1 MNQNLSQLTYGIVG
15 LGIMGGSIAKAIRTN
30 VLSSAGEGAVTGK
43 IFALDK
49 NNESLYAACTAGV
62 IDQAFTPSETE
73 KMLGQCDVLFICLYP
88 HATLEFLQTHKNHYK
103 DDAVITDISGVKALI
118 QADFNSLCPTNAH
131 LVLGHP
137 MAGGEKEGFAASK
150 GEYFTN
156 HNYIIITQKNDE
168 KNDEARALLEKLVGA
183 MGFTRITK
191 TDSSTHDSKIGFTSQ
206 LCHVVASVMV
216 ESAED
221 PEITSFGGGSFE
233 DLTRIAM
240 INAPLWTEL
249 FLSNKE
255 KLIAHI
261 ETFKKHMNEIE
272 KLIETEDK
280 EGLQSLL
287 QDVRE
292 KRIQMQKN

>member
-1 MNQNLSQLTYGIVG
+1 MNQNLNQLTYGIVG

-30 VLSSAGEGAVTGK
+30 VLSSAGSSGK

-49 NNESLYAACTAGV
+49 KDESLYAATTAGI
-62 IDQAFTPSETE
+62 IDEAFTPSETE

-88 HATLEFLQTHKNHYK
+88 HATLEFLQTHKNDYK
-103 DDAVITDISGVKALI
+103 NDALITDISGVKALL
-118 QADFNSLCPTNAH
+118 QADYKNLCPPNAH

-156 HNYIIITQKNDE
+156 HNYIIITQENDKKNDQ
-168 KNDEARALLEKLVGA
+168 ARALLEKLVGA
-183 MGFTRITK
+183 MGFSRITK
-191 TDSSTHDSKIGFTSQ
+191 TDSATHDSKIGFTSQ

-255 KLIAHI
+255 KLLAHI

-280 EGLQSLL
+280 EGLKSLL
-287 QDVRE
+287 LDVRE

>member
-1 MNQNLSQLTYGIVG
+1 MNQNLNQLTYGIVG
-15 LGIMGGSIAKAIRTN
+15 LGIMGGSIAKAIRAN
-30 VLSSAGEGAVTGK
+30 VLSKEDSTGR
-43 IFALDK
+43 ILALDK
-49 NNESLYAACTAGV
+49 NKESLFAAITSGIIDEGFPTSQTA
-62 IDQAFTPSETE
+62 E
-73 KMLGQCDVLFICLYP
+73 MLKACDVLFICLYP
-88 HATLEFLQTHKNHYK
+88 HATLEFLREHKNDYK

-156 HNYIIITQKNDE
+156 HNYIIITQKKDE

-255 KLIAHI
+255 KLLAHI

-292 KRIQMQKN
+292 KRIKMQ

>member
-1 MNQNLSQLTYGIVG
+1 MNQNLNQLTYGIVG

-30 VLSSAGEGAVTGK
+30 VLSYASSSGK

-49 NNESLYAACTAGV
+49 NNESLYAATTAGI
-62 IDQAFTPSETE
+62 IDEAYTPSETE

-88 HATLEFLQTHKNHYK
+88 HATLEFLQTHKNDYK
-103 DDAVITDISGVKALI
+103 NDALITDISGVKALL
-118 QADFNSLCPTNAH
+118 QADYKNLCPPNAH

-156 HNYIIITQKNDE
+156 HNYIIITQEDDKKNDQ
-168 KNDEARALLEKLVGA
+168 ARALLEKLVGA
-183 MGFTRITK
+183 MGFSRITK
-191 TDSSTHDSKIGFTSQ
+191 TDSATHDSKIGFTSQ

-255 KLIAHI
+255 KLLAHI

-280 EGLQSLL
+280 EGLKSLL
-287 QDVRE
+287 LDVRE